1 MSLPHTFP
9 TLALTKTSQLLTK
22 DLSLAVSMSSICP
35 SAEIDELTVCLLI
48 VFEQRGR
55 TFELLEA
62 LIKEEIEQTGRHL
75 MHMRNR

>member
-1 MSLPHTFP
+1 MRSSSGYADHARMPYIASLIR
-9 TLALTKTSQLLTK
+9 KSQLLTK

-35 SAEIDELTVCLLI
+35 GTEIDELTVCLLI

-62 LIKEEIEQTGRHL
+62 LIKEEIEQTG
-75 MHMRNR
+75 

>member
-1 MSLPHTFP
+1 M
-9 TLALTKTSQLLTK
+9 TLCFLTLCVQLLTK

-35 SAEIDELTVCLLI
+35 GSEIDELTMGLLI

-62 LIKEEIEQTGRHL
+62 LIKEEIEQTGVFTFRS
-75 MHMRNR
+75 N